1 MTFSLFLAALS
12 PLLAVLLFL
21 VGLRMPASRAMALA
35 YIVTAAAGYFL
46 WHMAPRTI
54 LAASIEGLAIAAS
67 VLWIIFGA
75 ILLLRLLTEGEAM
88 ARIREGFAAISPEP
102 RVQLIVISWTFGA
115 FLEGVA
121 GFGTPAAITAPLLV
135 ALRFTPMAA
144 VSLALIANSS
154 PVAFGAIGTPVAI
167 GLREGLRQPA
177 ANGGLDNLIENS
189 AQMAA
194 AIDLTTGSL
203 VPFALILIYSRFFSK
218 ELSWSS
224 ALGYWRFA
232 LFAGLAY
239 TIPAFIVSATLG
251 PELPA
256 LAGALCAIVLVV
268 PAARHGFLM
277 PRSSGADPGAPIAV
291 EPSRVTLKRA
301 WAPYLLLAALLLVS
315 RADLLPVKQV
325 MQDVSFA
332 WLSVLGTPIN
342 IAIAPLYLPGSMFLI
357 AGLLAVFLLPLD
369 SERLRRAGRD
379 TLKIAAASA
388 VTLAA
393 AVPMVRVFVY
403 SGINSDGLPSM
414 PMALSVLAAD
424 AAGQNWP
431 VIAPFIGALGS
442 FLSGSATFSNMTFAL
457 FQFTAANQAGLP
469 PETVLGAQI
478 LGASAGNMVSVVNV
492 VAAAAV
498 VGRVGREGEI
508 IRVTLVPM
516 LAYTAAVGL
525 VAAAAI
531 GFAR

>member
-1 MTFSLFLAALS
+1 M
-12 PLLAVLLFL
+12 
-21 VGLRMPASRAMALA
+21 
-35 YIVTAAAGYFL
+35 
-46 WHMAPRTI
+46 
-54 LAASIEGLAIAAS
+54 
-67 VLWIIFGA
+67 
-75 ILLLRLLTEGEAM
+75 
-88 ARIREGFAAISPEP
+88 
-102 RVQLIVISWTFGA
+102 
-115 FLEGVA
+115 
-121 GFGTPAAITAPLLV
+121 
-135 ALRFTPMAA
+135 
-144 VSLALIANSS
+144 
-154 PVAFGAIGTPVAI
+154 
-167 GLREGLRQPA
+167 
-177 ANGGLDNLIENS
+177 
-189 AQMAA
+189 
-194 AIDLTTGSL
+194 
-203 VPFALILIYSRFFSK
+203 
-218 ELSWSS
+218 
-224 ALGYWRFA
+224 
-232 LFAGLAY
+232 
-239 TIPAFIVSATLG
+239 
-251 PELPA
+251 
-256 LAGALCAIVLVV
+256 
-268 PAARHGFLM
+268 
-277 PRSSGADPGAPIAV
+277 
-291 EPSRVTLKRA
+291 KRA

-369 SERLRRAGRD
+369 RERLRRAGRD
-379 TLKIAAASA
+379 TLKITVASA

-393 AVPMVRVFVY
+393 AVPMVRVFVH
-403 SGINSDGLPSM
+403 SAINSNGLPSM

-531 GFAR
+531 GLAR